1 MINWGVAVK
10 KKLSLTERL
19 ERQRLEAAA
28 LFGAG
33 KRVYEVAA
41 RLGVTYPAALR
52 WEQGGREALRSR
64 GKPGPD
70 KQLTPEQL
78 AELERALLAG
88 APAAGYETG
97 LWTLGRVR
105 ALIAQRFDRS
115 FAVSNLQP
123 VPYIVFT
130 GGHGHNLMDLQVEFA
145 RLLRKR
151 CLIKSS
157 HVWRASCDH
166 VYSLRGALSSGL
178 ADH

>member
-41 RLGVTYPAALR
+41 HLGVTYPAALR
-52 WEQGGREALRSR
+52 WKRRWEQGGPEALRSR

-70 KQLTPEQL
+70 KQLNPERL
-78 AELERALLAG
+78 AELERVLVAG
-88 APAAGYETG
+88 AQAAGYETG

-105 ALIAQRFDRS
+105 ALIAQRFRGP
-115 FAVSNLQP
+115 LQ
-123 VPYIVFT
+123 
-130 GGHGHNLMDLQVEFA
+130 
-145 RLLRKR
+145 
-151 CLIKSS
+151 
-157 HVWRASCDH
+157 
-166 VYSLRGALSSGL
+166 
-178 ADH
+178 